1 MGRGEFRAARILF
14 SLTFPLQE
22 YCFPYARTFFLG
34 YSPCMNFFLLI
45 FPYMISFVLHP
56 PPPHNFSNGLSLEP
70 LGTLEFVPGD
80 TSISR
85 QLFRGA
91 HAYVAC
97 LKEGASRLTSQTTRV
112 ASRASANRMTAYHVV
127 FHTSVRLV
135 WRKRQTCF
143 AEWKMKQR
151 LTKV

>member
-1 MGRGEFRAARILF
+1 
-14 SLTFPLQE
+14 
-22 YCFPYARTFFLG
+22 
-34 YSPCMNFFLLI
+34 
-45 FPYMISFVLHP
+45 MISFVLHP

-97 LKEGASRLTSQTTRV
+97 LKEGASRLPHFSNNQSRIPSEYKQNDGLSCCFSYLRAPCLAKKVDMFCWMEDETTTDKSLTRKPSIYSLFDNSIRGQRFIVRTSFF
-112 ASRASANRMTAYHVV
+112 S
-127 FHTSVRLV
+127 FHSLRTIPSCSLG
-135 WRKRQTCF
+135 T
-143 AEWKMKQR
+143 QR
-151 LTKV
+151 EN